1 MELVSD
7 GFKGGEWKCA
17 IVTAGSAIK
26 RAGVNSTEENAATAA
41 AGDIWECSALLLT
54 YGWALCCFGD
64 LQQD

>member
-7 GFKGGEWKCA
+7 GLKGGEWNCA
-17 IVTAGSAIK
+17 IVTAESATK
-26 RAGVNSTEENAATAA
+26 RAGVNSTGENAATAA

-54 YGWALCCFGD
+54 YGRELCCFGD